1 MKKRTI
7 ARMMAAVMAVSMLAG
22 CGDSDG
28 DTAKK
33 VNLEDR
39 ALLKWNPSRQ
49 YLTFWLMS
57 SMLPRAR
64 MKGYLSKPVNIGKF
78 EEMLY
83 EVWSSHNREFSVLR

>member
-33 VNLEDR
+33 VNLDPDHPVS
-39 ALLKWNPSRQ
+39 LKIWHYYNGTQ
-49 YLTFWLMS
+49 QAIFDDLVDEFNAT
-57 SMLPRAR
+57 
-64 MKGYLSKPVNIGKF
+64 KGKD
-78 EEMLY
+78 E
-83 EVWSSHNREFSVLR
+83 WTSVQASEHRKV

>member
-33 VNLEDR
+33 VNLDPDHPVSLRIWHYYNGTQQAIFDE
-39 ALLKWNPSRQ
+39 
-49 YLTFWLMS
+49 
-57 SMLPRAR
+57 LPYIRSDCA
-64 MKGYLSKPVNIGKF
+64 
-78 EEMLY
+78 E
-83 EVWSSHNREFSVLR
+83 

>member
-33 VNLEDR
+33 VNLDPD
-39 ALLKWNPSRQ
+39 LPVSLKIWHYYNGTP
-49 YLTFWLMS
+49 
-57 SMLPRAR
+57 A
-64 MKGYLSKPVNIGKF
+64 GNI
-78 EEMLY
+78 
-83 EVWSSHNREFSVLR
+83 

>member
-33 VNLEDR
+33 VNLEPDQ
-39 ALLKWNPSRQ
+39 PVSRKIWH
-49 YLTFWLMS
+49 YYNGT
-57 SMLPRAR
+57 PA
-64 MKGYLSKPVNIGKF
+64 GNI
-78 EEMLY
+78 
-83 EVWSSHNREFSVLR
+83 

>member
-33 VNLEDR
+33 VNLDPDHPVS
-39 ALLKWNPSRQ
+39 LKIWHYYNGTQ
-49 YLTFWLMS
+49 QAIFDDLVDEFNAT
-57 SMLPRAR
+57 
-64 MKGYLSKPVNIGKF
+64 NGKD
-78 EEMLY
+78 E
-83 EVWSSHNREFSVLR
+83 WSSVQAGEHRKV

>member
-33 VNLEDR
+33 VNLDPDHPVSLKIWHYYNTIHIVYYIC
-39 ALLKWNPSRQ
+39 LLE
-49 YLTFWLMS
+49 Y
-57 SMLPRAR
+57 
-64 MKGYLSKPVNIGKF
+64 
-78 EEMLY
+78 
-83 EVWSSHNREFSVLR
+83 H

>member
-33 VNLEDR
+33 VNLDPDHPVS
-39 ALLKWNPSRQ
+39 LKIWHYYNGTQ
-49 YLTFWLMS
+49 QAIFDDLVDEFNAT
-57 SMLPRAR
+57 
-64 MKGYLSKPVNIGKF
+64 NGKD
-78 EEMLY
+78 EGT
-83 EVWSSHNREFSVLR
+83 SVQAGEHRKV

>member
-33 VNLEDR
+33 VWWILE
-39 ALLKWNPSRQ
+39 
-49 YLTFWLMS
+49 T
-57 SMLPRAR
+57 
-64 MKGYLSKPVNIGKF
+64 KPG
-78 EEMLY
+78 
-83 EVWSSHNREFSVLR
+83 SD